1 MTQVITN
8 RYIIKKILNN
18 NVVSATRGFQEVIV
32 VGLAIGFNSKTGD
45 VIDESKIEK
54 VFELQQDDY
63 YKMMSLAQE
72 INEDTFSVTY
82 NIIKKN
88 EEKFDIVIDNHAYL
102 VLIDHINFTLD
113 RVKLG
118 YEIRNLVFEELRIM
132 YPEELQMALG
142 ILYDVNDEFDVD
154 LPDEEA
160 GFLLMHIVN
169 GMNPALNNQ
178 STLVTNTVLDSL
190 NIIRDFYLFSLK
202 SEDISTQRIMI
213 HIKLLIQRIITKTQ
227 VDFKEKILYHVFDDF
242 PKSYECALKLQQFLE
257 KKFEVKVNE
266 QELVYLTIHLNRL
279 EMVYDY
285 DIEK

>member
-1 MTQVITN
+1 MRMITN

-18 NVVSATRGFQEVIV
+18 NVVSATRGFNEVIV

-45 VIDESKIEK
+45 VIDENKIEK

-72 INEDTFSVTY
+72 IDEDIFNVTY
-82 NIIKKN
+82 NIIKNN
-88 EEKFDIVIDNHAYL
+88 EEKFNIVIDNHAYL

-132 YPEELQMALG
+132 YPDELRMALS
-142 ILYDVNDEFDVD
+142 ILYDVNEEFGVD

-178 STLVTNTVLDSL
+178 STLVTNSVLDSL

-227 VDFKEKILYHVFDDF
+227 VDFKEKILYHVFEDF
-242 PKSYECALKLQQFLE
+242 PKSYECALKLQEFLE
-257 KKFEVKVNE
+257 KRFEVKVNE

-279 EMVYDY
+279 EMVYEY